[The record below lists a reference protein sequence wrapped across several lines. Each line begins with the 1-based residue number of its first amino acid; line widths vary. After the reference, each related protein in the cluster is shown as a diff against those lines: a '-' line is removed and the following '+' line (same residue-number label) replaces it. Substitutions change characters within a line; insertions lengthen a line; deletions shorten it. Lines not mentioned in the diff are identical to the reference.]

1 MKKIFNVLF
10 ATAALLAASQT
21 VGAQGQWSIIRQVQ
35 DPNYPGQAGHI
46 ITFPRDPGHTID
58 SEKHFGYSKTVASPF
73 SDGTYWIKLESFAT
87 GTADI
92 VDKPSDIVLVLDVSG
107 SMRDVYSTA
116 DQKMRPFGTAECN
129 SAGISWSHLGNND
142 TRPQGGK
149 WNASYYKYNGEYYKV
164 QRLREGPSNAY
175 KYYAYFEEVEGDEST
190 RHWLSG
196 LDVLD
201 TKPAG
206 VTGSG
211 TAIYWGTLWRVKY
224 KSKLDELKEAV
235 TEFIR
240 IIQENDMY
248 VTDPE
253 TGEPMVDP
261 VTGEKVKRTDDQGQ
275 VTTLGNRISIV
286 KFAGA
291 GYYSEDHLAEGNHF
305 GCGGSNTSNYTEV
318 VKNLTYVDAAGVT
331 ALNAAVDELIEA
343 TITAADYAV
352 PLANEVL
359 NQPTCKNRDSNK
371 TVVFFTDGEPN
382 HNNGFDGNVANAAIN
397 ASYTTKN
404 THKATVFTVGL
415 FATESANVKAYM
427 NRLSSNYLDATA
439 RDNGTQTSSKYY
451 IRVNGNLKE
460 VFANIAKQAGGSG
473 AGLSAASSNVDIVS
487 HSFKFPDDVTASN
500 IGTKV
505 KIFTAKLNHI
515 NNLGEENEEYVF
527 DEEILAGHS
536 NDKYKVYDAQG
547 NVTGEYFVDEHSGT
561 GAHGQGLKAEMIT
574 TPDGNKGVKVTNYDY
589 ANNWCGPIKNQAHQ
603 VTGYQG
609 HKIVILIPVQMN
621 PDAVGGPNV
630 ETNGEGSGI
639 FINGDESY
647 LEFVSPKVSLP
658 VNIYIEKEGLEGVES
673 ARFLIERA
681 VLPASGDV
689 SEIADEAW
697 EYVTTVFVTN
707 GEHAKRTSANNPYV
721 KVRGLAS
728 NKSETEGYIYRI
740 TEEPWSWSYTPD
752 TDPQYTDTSHIEN
765 PFTFE
770 NTKKDRIDVLI
781 RHAESKVTNVFKPK
795 STSSTEGEVKI
806 DDSKTND

>member
-107 SMRDVYSTA
+107 SMRDNYGNTTGRYPYGVS
-116 DQKMRPFGTAECN
+116 KVS
-129 SAGISWSHLGNND
+129 SAGISYSQVQSGDYSH
-142 TRPQGGK
+142 
-149 WNASYYKYNGEYYKV
+149 SYYKVGDRYYDVYGAREY
-164 QRLREGPSNAY
+164 LGPGQYENPR
-175 KYYAYFEEVEGDEST
+175 YYVCYDDASGT
-190 RHWLSG
+190 RHYLWHYE
-196 LDVLD
+196 D
-201 TKPAG
+201 TTVRPE
-206 VTGSG
+206 G
-211 TAIYWGTLWRVKY
+211 TTQQNTASWYKQLWMDKR

-235 TEFIR
+235 KQFIH

-248 VTDPE
+248 LTDPE
-253 TGEPMVDP
+253 TGETMVDP

-286 KFAGA
+286 IFAGA

-305 GCGGSNTSNYTEV
+305 GCGGTNTANYTEV
-318 VKNLTYVDAAGVT
+318 VKNLTYVDATGVA
-331 ALNAAVDELIEA
+331 ALNTAVDELVEA

-382 HNNGFDGNVANAAIN
+382 HNNGFDGTVANAAIN

-415 FATESANVKAYM
+415 FATESNDVKGYM
-427 NRLSSNYLDATA
+427 TRLSSNYLDATN
-439 RDNGTQTSSKYY
+439 RTNGTQTSSKYY

-487 HSFKFPDDVTASN
+487 HSFKFPDDVTAQN

-574 TPDGNKGVKVTNYDY
+574 TPDGNKGVKVTNFDY

-689 SEIADEAW
+689 SEIADDAW

-707 GEHAKRTSANNPYV
+707 GEHAKRTTAGNPYV

-752 TDPQYTDTSHIEN
+752 TDPQFTDTSHIEN

-795 STSSTEGEVKI
+795 STGSTEGEVKI
-806 DDSKTND
+806 DDSKTNY